1 MKLYKHL
8 LATITLGACALTSCS
23 KEDANLAFNNDP
35 NAVNI
40 TAGVG
45 DMVSRSNPVGEKPTA
60 FNTNDQ
66 VAVSNGTYYISY
78 QFNGSTWSPTN
89 PAEYLKWEKET
100 MTFNAYHPLTANISD
115 FTVPTDQT
123 TLEKIQAADWMT
135 FTGEK
140 TKADG
145 AVNLTFER
153 QMARVI
159 VKIGSFGNQYVDEQ
173 RTVYFQHLN
182 KVQPYNNT
190 EGNTGLDSERIA
202 LVKPTAQDVDAEFMH
217 INVAGNQLKVLGIPA
232 MEAGKSY
239 TYTLHV
245 GKNKATI
252 STVTVTDWNTGTIEG
267 GEATTPI
274 IKNEANAT
282 DKNVNTL
289 NQTLEDT
296 YGADYA
302 TRLTAIK
309 VTGTINQADFE
320 TIKQFAYID
329 LSEVTV
335 VGDIQITVDNAPFQ
349 KGGNAIPYQLFS
361 TSKILKEIK
370 LPNTITTIGEWA
382 FANCSNLTG
391 ELSIPESV
399 TTIMSN
405 AFKDC
410 SGLTGAL
417 TIPSKVAAIGNNA
430 FTDCSGF
437 SGTLTI
443 PEGVETIPVGCFR
456 GCLKLTGTLTIPTS
470 VITIDRGAF
479 EDCSR
484 LTGALTIPA
493 NVTTVNSSA
502 FEGCSGFDGTLTIPE
517 SVGIIGE
524 RAFYDCSGLT
534 GALIIPANVTAIS
547 KYTFYN
553 CSGFDGI
560 LTIPQDVE
568 TIGNYAFNGCSKLTG
583 ALTIPSKVTTIGNNA
598 FYDCSGFNGA
608 LTIPET
614 LTTINTSVFFNC
626 SGLTGALEIPKN
638 WKTIPG
644 AMFYNCKALTG
655 ALTIPEG
662 VTVIGD
668 NAFSKCLGFDGTL
681 TLPNSVI
688 EIGSQAFSNCSNL
701 TGALTIPE
709 ESKTIGSQAF
719 IDCSGFNGKLSIPIS
734 VTTIGNY
741 AFSNCH
747 NFTSIQVQW
756 TATLPEITDQTFP
769 NNFKTD
775 IEPAKEIHIPTGT
788 KTLYTATAG
797 WSPYNL
803 VEQ

>member
-35 NAVNI
+35 HAVNI

-159 VKIGSFGNQYVDEQ
+159 VKIGSFGNQYVGEQ
-173 RTVYFQHLN
+173 RTVNFHHLN
-182 KVQPYNNT
+182 NVQPYNNT
-190 EGNTGLDSERIA
+190 EGKTGLNSERIA
-202 LVKPTAQDVDAEFMH
+202 LVKPTAQNVDAEFMH
-217 INVAGNQLKVLGIPA
+217 IDVTGNQLKVLGIPA

-245 GKNKATI
+245 GKDKATI
-252 STVTVTDWNTGTIEG
+252 SSVSVADWNTGTIEG

-274 IKNEANAT
+274 IKNKANAT
-282 DKNVNTL
+282 DKTVNTL
-289 NQTLEDT
+289 NQTLKAT

-302 TRLTAIK
+302 SRFTAIK
-309 VTGTINQADFE
+309 VTGSINQADFE

-335 VGDIQITVDNAPFQ
+335 VGDIQITTDNTPFQ

-382 FANCSNLTG
+382 FASCSNLTG

-399 TTIMSN
+399 TTIMSH
-405 AFKDC
+405 AFEDC
-410 SGLTGAL
+410 SGLIGAL
-417 TIPSKVAAIGNNA
+417 TIPSKVAAIGNMA
-430 FTDCSGF
+430 FYNCSGF

-443 PEGVETIPVGCFR
+443 PEGVETIPIGCFS
-456 GCLKLTGTLTIPTS
+456 GCSKLTGTLTIPTS
-470 VITIDRGAF
+470 VITIDRSAF
-479 EDCSR
+479 EDCSG
-484 LTGALTIPA
+484 LTGALTIPT

-502 FEGCSGFDGTLTIPE
+502 FEGCSGFNGILTIPE
-517 SVGIIGE
+517 SVGLIGE
-524 RAFYDCSGLT
+524 RAFQECSGLT
-534 GALIIPANVTAIS
+534 GALTIPEGVTVIGD
-547 KYTFYN
+547 YTFN
-553 CSGFDGI
+553 HCSGFDGI

-568 TIGNYAFNGCSKLTG
+568 TIGNYAFTECSKLTG
-583 ALTIPSKVTTIGNNA
+583 ALTIPSKVTTIGNDA
-598 FYDCSGFNGA
+598 FSNCSGFNGA

-614 LTTINTSVFFNC
+614 LTPNSPNVFFNC
-626 SGLTGALEIPKN
+626 SGLTGALEIPKH
-638 WKTIPG
+638 WKTIPVK
-644 AMFYNCKALTG
+644 MFCYCKGLTG
-655 ALTIPEG
+655 VLTIPEG

-668 NAFSKCLGFDGTL
+668 YAFTECVGFETL
-681 TLPNSVI
+681 KLPNSVTV
-688 EIGSQAFSNCSNL
+688 IGKWAFNNCSNL
-701 TGALTIPE
+701 TGALTIPDKT
-709 ESKTIGSQAF
+709 KTIDSGAF
-719 IDCSGFNGKLSIPIS
+719 SNCSGFNGKLSIPNS
-734 VTTIGNY
+734 VTSIGKT
-741 AFSNCH
+741 AFINCY
-747 NFTSIQVQW
+747 NLTSIQVQW
-756 TATLPEITDQTFP
+756 IAEVPEITDQTFP
-769 NNFKTD
+769 YNFKKD
-775 IEPAKEIHIPTGT
+775 IVSAQEIHIPTGNE
-788 KTLYTATAG
+788 TLYNATKG
-797 WSPYNL
+797 WSTYKL
-803 VEQ
+803 IAK